1 MSLQHE
7 NNKSTQRM
15 SQDSAQGGT
24 LVHLNVQA
32 AIGSDSRI
40 NSIIVRERPFIGD
53 LGLDTEPNDK
63 ELLIALGEVM
73 GVSQPL
79 TVNRISCM
87 GRLAILWVNENRWL
101 VLPPAGAHESVLQ
114 AMRETFGED
123 LKLEESSGQ
132 LKAHLT
138 QAAIHYLLS
147 SSNTQQFSDLPVTEA
162 ELSEGI
168 SIMSL
173 HDTQDYDILVRKSC
187 AESLWNWLQQN
198 TGSTRLNSH

>member
-1 MSLQHE
+1 MSLTHTPQLADDPK
-7 NNKSTQRM
+7 N
-15 SQDSAQGGT
+15 QGGT
-24 LVHLNVQA
+24 LVHLNVHA
-32 AIGSDSRI
+32 AVGNDSRI

-53 LGLDTEPNDK
+53 IGLDAEPNNK

-114 AMRETFGED
+114 ALRETFGED
-123 LKLEESSGQ
+123 LELNESSGQ

-147 SSNTQQFSDLPVTEA
+147 SSNTQQFSDLPVTES
-162 ELSEGI
+162 ELTEGI
-168 SIMSL
+168 SILSF
-173 HDTQDYDILVRKSC
+173 HDAQDYDILVRKSC
-187 AESLWNWLQQN
+187 AESLWQWLQLN
-198 TGSTRLNSH
+198 TRNTDLKSH